1 MLCFLCLCFLF
12 SCCTDRREELCAE
25 METADIL
32 LKIHVLLAVEFGYM
46 ASEMTVFD
54 AYTQNGYLLTRSAV

>member
-12 SCCTDRREELCAE
+12 SCCTDRREELFAE

-32 LKIHVLLAVEFGYM
+32 LSMYFLQLNYGYM